1 MVNNV
6 AVLIRAAVPADLAA
20 CVAALGVVHEA
31 DGYPVRWPADP
42 GAWLS
47 ASPALG
53 AWVAVRGAEVVGHV
67 VLVAAPDTV
76 PASLAAA
83 GGGRAIAYVARLFV
97 VPSARGQG
105 LARRLLDTAADA
117 ARAAGLAPALDV
129 VDDGVAAIRLYERA
143 GWRRLGSARAEWRMA
158 NGEPALVHY
167 YLAP

>member
-6 AVLIRAAVPADLAA
+6 AVLIRAAGPADLAA
-20 CVAALGVVHEA
+20 SVAALALVHEA

-42 GAWLS
+42 RAWLS
-47 ASPALG
+47 VSPALG
-53 AWVAVRGAEVVGHV
+53 VWVAQDGPEVVGHV
-67 VLVAAPDTV
+67 ALVAARDDV
-76 PASLAAA
+76 PAALAAA
-83 GGGRAIAYVARLFV
+83 AGEREIAYVARLFV

-105 LARRLLDTAADA
+105 LARRLLDTAAGA
-117 ARAAGLAPALDV
+117 ARAAGLVPALDV

-143 GWRRLGSARAEWRMA
+143 GWRRLGSARADWRMA